1 MKTGITKSA
10 IAKLLSLFCIFHAAA
25 AGLQAQT
32 PATLQQIFSKMDDV
46 AKTFRSVECNM
57 ERTKVTVLVNDK
69 DVASGKLY
77 YVKNGNEPR
86 LKVEITKPAPQSLLI
101 DKGKLQFYQPNIKLV
116 QETSLSGHSS
126 AVEQFMAIGFGQ
138 SSADLQKN
146 YQVKFAGEEMLDG
159 QKTAMLDLTPKTPT
173 AGIKTLR
180 IWLDEQKGISLQV
193 KATEAGGDY
202 TIFKYSN
209 IRLGSPIPSTVFDLK
224 LPPDVKVSK
233 IGAVLLP
240 KTYDQI

>member
-1 MKTGITKSA
+1 MKVAITV
-10 IAKLLSLFCIFHAAA
+10 LCVFCLAA

-32 PATLQQIFSKMDDV
+32 PANLQQIFSKMDEV

-57 ERTKVTVLVNDK
+57 ERTKVTVIVNDK
-69 DVASGKLY
+69 DVATGKLY

-138 SSADLQKN
+138 SSVDLQKS
-146 YQVKFAGEEMLDG
+146 YQVKFAGEETLDG
-159 QKTAMLDLTPKTPT
+159 QKTAMLDLTPKSST
-173 AGIKTLR
+173 AGIKVFRL
-180 IWLDEQKGISLQV
+180 WMDEQKGIALQI
-193 KATEAGGDY
+193 KATETGGDY
-202 TIFKYSN
+202 TLFKYTS
-209 IRLGSPIPSTVFDLK
+209 IRLNSQIPANVFDLR

-233 IGAVLLP
+233 IGALFIP